1 MYWNEYKTKSENKN
15 TTNEYIDI
23 FTNHHLSELTDC
35 FCQYIQIKMT
45 MQKGV
50 KAEGIIYQ
58 NVSSTIIASSSM
70 EKTVK
75 INWSWYKMI
84 RRNNKVFN

>member
-1 MYWNEYKTKSENKN
+1 
-15 TTNEYIDI
+15 
-23 FTNHHLSELTDC
+23 
-35 FCQYIQIKMT
+35 